1 LNARSRV
8 ALALCG
14 FTLVAALAAAAP
26 TPPVTLHTSEF
37 GHGPTLVLVHGLGA
51 ARLGWM
57 PTTRKLLSNYHVVM
71 VDLPGHGDSP
81 LPDPFSLEAA
91 ADALDLVIAR
101 QPPDSTVVVG
111 QGVGGLL
118 ALMSASLHPEHQKGL
133 VLIDVGLKSP
143 LPIDDQQKK
152 QFLDFMEQNYDQVS
166 TMIFSRMGRDSAQGV
181 QVQAMAAQVPPATI
195 KAYLRRLLDADAT
208 RAVRSLK
215 TPVLVVMSE
224 KRLPPDKDWAV
235 VGKEMGWED
244 PASHPPRRIAHS
256 AALIA
261 SDQPDTLALVIS
273 DFAKQAM
280 AKK

>member
-1 LNARSRV
+1 MKV
-8 ALALCG
+8 ALTLCG
-14 FTLVAALAAAAP
+14 FTLAGSLAAAAI
-26 TPPVTLHTSEF
+26 TPPVTLRVTEF
-37 GHGPTLVLVHGLGA
+37 GRGPTLVLVHGLGG

-71 VDLPGHGDSP
+71 VDLPGHGESP

-91 ADALDLVIAR
+91 AEALDQVVAKQR
-101 QPPDSTVVVG
+101 ADSTVVVG
-111 QGVGGLL
+111 QGLGGLL
-118 ALMSASLHPEHQKGL
+118 ALMSASAHPDHQKGL

-152 QFLDFMEQNYDQVS
+152 QFLDYMDQNYDQVT

-181 QVQAMAAQVPPATI
+181 QVQAMAAQVPPVTI
-195 KAYLRRLLDADAT
+195 KAYMRHLLDADAT

-215 TPVLVVMSE
+215 TPVLVVMSD
-224 KRLPPDKDWAV
+224 KRFPPDKDWAV
-235 VGKEMGWED
+235 VGKELGWED
-244 PASHPPRRIAHS
+244 PASHPARRIARS
-256 AALIA
+256 AALMA
-261 SDQPDTLALVIS
+261 SDQPDTLAMVLS

>member
-14 FTLVAALAAAAP
+14 FTLAAALAAATPA
-26 TPPVTLHTSEF
+26 PPVTLHTSEF

-91 ADALDLVIAR
+91 ADALDLVIAK

-166 TMIFSRMGRDSAQGV
+166 NMIFSRMGRDSAQGV

-208 RAVRSLK
+208 RAVRGLK

-244 PASHPPRRIAHS
+244 PASHPARRIAHS